1 LGSAYA
7 RIHTKS
13 RTLLFGG
20 DLGRYGRPVL
30 PDPLPIDHA
39 DVLLVESTYGN
50 RVHEPDDNGERL
62 EAIVNRAVTRG
73 GKLIIPAFAIGRVEE
88 VIYWLRRLEE
98 EKRIP
103 ILPVYID
110 SPMAASAL
118 EFYKQRMRE
127 LDPDLN
133 RNVRDV
139 CAFCTARMT
148 VVETADQSRAVTA
161 SREPAI
167 VIAASDGRPRP
178 APPGCGLAGREEYRP
193 LCRLPG
199 RRYARPRALRRHP
212 PGQDA
217 GPAGAR
223 DGDRRAAGLDVRAR
237 RRQRNHAMALGLF
250 EGAGDDIP
258 GARGAGGGDC
268 AGGSNSS

>member
-1 LGSAYA
+1 
-7 RIHTKS
+7 
-13 RTLLFGG
+13 LLFGG

-39 DVLLVESTYGN
+39 DILLVESTYGN

-62 EAIVNRAVTRG
+62 AAIVNRAVTRG

-103 ILPVYID
+103 VLPVYVD
-110 SPMAASAL
+110 SPMAAAAL
-118 EFYKQRMRE
+118 EFYKQRMHE

-133 RNVRDV
+133 KNVRDV

-161 SREPAI
+161 SDATLL
-167 VIAASDGRPRP
+167 D
-178 APPGCGLAGREEYRP
+178 
-193 LCRLPG
+193 
-199 RRYARPRALRRHP
+199 ALRGWPREAVCCTTWLRHCRTAGTPCSLSVTRP
-212 PGQDA
+212 PA
-217 GPAGAR
+217 
-223 DGDRRAAGLDVRAR
+223 RAAAR
-237 RRQRNHAMALGLF
+237 CATVS
-250 EGAGDDIP
+250 
-258 GARGAGGGDC
+258 ARSRCWA
-268 AGGSNSS
+268 SWSP